1 MSAAQLSL
9 FPVLGNPAPIAR
21 YPHGPGFKRH
31 GTSSAAARH
40 VADTAAR
47 LRMDVL
53 REFAA
58 REGTADQIAKR
69 IQRSPLSVRPRV
81 SELSALGKIEP
92 TGERRK
98 NESGMTAAV
107 WRVKP

>member
-1 MSAAQLSL
+1 MIAAQLSL
-9 FPVLGNPAPIAR
+9 FQVPDNPTPIAR

-40 VADTAAR
+40 LANTAAR
-47 LRMDVL
+47 LRTDVL
-53 REFAA
+53 HEFTAGA
-58 REGTADQIAKR
+58 GTADEIAKR

-81 SELSALGKIEP
+81 SELSALGKIVQ
-92 TGERRK
+92 TGERRR

-107 WRVKP
+107 WRVRP